1 VWAKHGVAW
10 CITFKDWISKFNV
23 VLIDQEEE
31 TEKVEEETEKVEEET
46 EKVEEETKIEEMV
59 TEKEEVETN
68 TSKLVKMVSVQ
79 DSSKEETWNSRCK
92 WAEMAT
98 LLRSKLVQ

>member
-1 VWAKHGVAW
+1 MWAKHGVAW
-10 CITFKDWISKFNV
+10 CIKFKDWISKFNV

-31 TEKVEEETEKVEEET
+31 TEKVEEETEKVEE
-46 EKVEEETKIEEMV
+46 VTKIEEMV

-79 DSSKEETWNSRCK
+79 DSSKEETWNSRWK

>member
-31 TEKVEEETEKVEEET
+31 TEKVEEETEKVEEM
-46 EKVEEETKIEEMV
+46 TKIEEMV

-79 DSSKEETWNSRCK
+79 DSNKEETWNSRWK

>member
-31 TEKVEEETEKVEEET
+31 TEKVEEETEQVEEET
-46 EKVEEETKIEEMV
+46 EKVEEMV

-79 DSSKEETWNSRCK
+79 DSSKEETWNSSWK